1 MRREIVE
8 DNIIF
13 MKHFMRITT
22 WGLRGRKAS
31 PFRAG
36 RRSDWL
42 SLLFGLLF
50 QFFCRFCSFF
60 GWVVSVPPTPFRDFL
75 YINWPREGIR

>member
-31 PFRAG
+31 PLRAG
-36 RRSDWL
+36 MDNPL
-42 SLLFGLLF
+42 IEN
-50 QFFCRFCSFF
+50 FF
-60 GWVVSVPPTPFRDFL
+60 
-75 YINWPREGIR
+75 